1 MKWFRR
7 GWQFLTGI
15 WMGVLLHTE
24 AAAASNEAQIRF
36 LEDGL
41 IPRVEHL
48 LEAGLWKDLVAAVV
62 AVLCV
67 AAMFCLALR
76 QKKG

>member
-7 GWQFLTGI
+7 GWMISTGL
-15 WMGVLLHTE
+15 WACVVLRVQT
-24 AAAASNEAQIRF
+24 AAATDGAQIYF
-36 LEDGL
+36 VEDGL